1 MNSHIMF
8 IPWFSVN
15 TTAGHWT
22 LIVRHRNQHGKV
34 FIYHFDSLNNFD
46 NVESHALSYTP
57 LYIQGI
63 DSWKNV
69 KTPMQTEVE
78 CGVRVCFAAT
88 LIAKCGGSIPSRVK
102 KCKGIENLNEFTR
115 QHVVQSLTAK
125 SLTPIP
131 PMKK

>member
-1 MNSHIMF
+1 MF
-8 IPWFSVN
+8 IPWFSGN

-22 LIVRHRNQHGKV
+22 LIVRHRNRNGKV
-34 FIYHFDSLNNFD
+34 FLYYFDSLNNFD

-57 LYIQGI
+57 LYIQGL
-63 DSWKNV
+63 DSWQNV

-78 CGVRVCFAAT
+78 YGIRVCLAAA
-88 LIAKCGGSIPSRVK
+88 LIAKCGGYIPSRVK
-102 KCKGIENLNEFTR
+102 KCKGIDNLNEFTR

-131 PMKK
+131 PMNK